1 MSVRTEIFDFP
12 GSQGQRL
19 SGRLDL
25 PDGTVTA
32 YAVLAHCFTC
42 SKNAVASVR
51 IARALAAR
59 GIGVLRFDFTGLG
72 QSEGDFSHAT
82 FSGDVADLMASVRA
96 MEQEDYPPGILIG
109 HSLGGAAALA
119 AAGGLPGIAAV
130 VTIAA
135 PCDTR
140 HVIRL
145 LDRSLDKILQEG
157 EARVRLGGESLV
169 IRRAFVEDL
178 HAQDQKRR
186 IAHLGRPLLILHSPR
201 DEVVSI
207 ESAGAIF
214 QAARHPKSFV
224 SLDPA
229 DHLLTR
235 AEDAE
240 YAATMIA
247 AWISRFVP
255 VIDPTS
261 G

>member
-1 MSVRTEIFDFP
+1 MSGRTEIFDFA

-19 SGRLDL
+19 AGRLDL
-25 PDGTVTA
+25 PEGAPAA

-42 SKNAVASVR
+42 SKNSVASVR

-59 GIGVLRFDFTGLG
+59 GIGVLRFDFTGLR
-72 QSEGDFSHAT
+72 QSEGEFSHAT
-82 FSGDVADLMASVRA
+82 FSGDVADLAAAARA
-96 MEQEDYPPGILIG
+96 MEQEGHPPSILIG

-119 AAGGLPGIAAV
+119 AAGELANIAAV
-130 VTIAA
+130 VTIGA

-140 HVIRL
+140 HVMRL
-145 LDRSLDKILQEG
+145 LDSSLDRILHEG
-157 EARVRLGGESLV
+157 EARVRLGGESFV

-178 HAQDQKRR
+178 HAQDQRHR
-186 IAHLGRPLLILHSPR
+186 IAHLNRPLLILHSPR

-229 DHLLTR
+229 DHFLTR
-235 AEDAE
+235 AVDAE
-240 YAATMIA
+240 YAAMIIA
-247 AWISRFVP
+247 AWTSRFVP
-255 VIDPTS
+255 VNDPTS

>member
-1 MSVRTEIFDFP
+1 MTVRTQIFDFP

-25 PDGTVTA
+25 PEGTATA

-42 SKNAVASVR
+42 SKNSVASVR

-72 QSEGDFSHAT
+72 QSAGDFSDAT
-82 FSGDVADLMASVRA
+82 FSGDVADVVAAARA
-96 MEQEDYPPGILIG
+96 MEQEGYPSKILIG
-109 HSLGGAAALA
+109 HSLGGAAVLA
-119 AAGGLPGIAAV
+119 AAGSLPDVVAV
-130 VTIAA
+130 ATIGA

-140 HVIRL
+140 HAL
-145 LDRSLDKILQEG
+145 HLFDRSLDRIVQEG
-157 EARVRLGGESLV
+157 EARVRLGGESFV

-178 HAQDQKRR
+178 RDQDQRHR

-207 ESAGAIF
+207 DNAAAIF

-229 DHLLTR
+229 DHLLTK
-235 AEDAE
+235 AVDAE
-240 YAATMIA
+240 YAATMIT
-247 AWISRFVP
+247 AWLSRFFP
-255 VIDPTS
+255 GTGATS
-261 G
+261 V

>member
-12 GSQGQRL
+12 GAQGQRL

-25 PDGTVTA
+25 PEGTPHA
-32 YAVLAHCFTC
+32 FAILAHCFTC
-42 SKNAVASVR
+42 SKNSVASVR

-72 QSEGDFSHAT
+72 QSAGDFSQST
-82 FSGDVADLMASVRA
+82 FSGDVADLAAAARA
-96 MEQEDYPPGILIG
+96 MEQEGYPPRILIG

-119 AAGGLPGIAAV
+119 AAGQLPDVAAV
-130 VTIAA
+130 VTIGA

-145 LDRSLDKILQEG
+145 LDRSLDEILHEG
-157 EARVRLGGESLV
+157 EARVRLGGDSFV

-178 HAQDQKRR
+178 HVQDQKRR

-201 DEVVSI
+201 DEVVSV

-247 AWISRFVP
+247 AWASRFFP
-255 VIDPTS
+255 
-261 G
+261 

>member
-1 MSVRTEIFDFP
+1 MATTAAT
-12 GSQGQRL
+12 
-19 SGRLDL
+19 SGNC
-25 PDGTVTA
+25 P
-32 YAVLAHCFTC
+32 
-42 SKNAVASVR
+42 
-51 IARALAAR
+51 AA
-59 GIGVLRFDFTGLG
+59 
-72 QSEGDFSHAT
+72 A
-82 FSGDVADLMASVRA
+82 RA
-96 MEQEDYPPGILIG
+96 MEQEGYPPRILIG

-119 AAGGLPGIAAV
+119 AAGQLPDVAAV
-130 VTIAA
+130 VAIGA

-145 LDRSLDKILQEG
+145 LDHSLDDILHEG
-157 EARVRLGGESLV
+157 EARVRLGGESFV

-178 HAQDQKRR
+178 HVQDQKRR

-224 SLDPA
+224 SLDSA

-240 YAATMIA
+240 YAATMIV
-247 AWISRFVP
+247 AWVSRFVP
-255 VIDPTS
+255 VTEPTS

>member
-1 MSVRTEIFDFP
+1 MSVRTQVFDFP

-25 PDGTVTA
+25 PDGTAAA

-42 SKNAVASVR
+42 GKNSVASVR

-72 QSEGDFSHAT
+72 QSEGEFSHAT
-82 FSGDVADLMASVRA
+82 FSGDVADLATAVRA
-96 MEQEDYPPGILIG
+96 MEREGHPPSLLIG

-119 AAGGLPGIAAV
+119 AASGLPGIAAV
-130 VTIAA
+130 VTIGA

-145 LDRSLDKILQEG
+145 VDRSLDRILTEG
-157 EARVRLGGESLV
+157 EAQVSLGGESFV

-178 HAQDQKRR
+178 RAQDQRHR
-186 IAHLGRPLLILHSPR
+186 IAHLDRPLLVLHSPR
-201 DEVVSI
+201 DEVVGI
-207 ESAGAIF
+207 ESARAIF

-235 AEDAE
+235 AVDAE
-240 YAATMIA
+240 YAATIIA

-255 VIDPTS
+255 AIGPTS

>member
-1 MSVRTEIFDFP
+1 MSVRTQIFDFP

-25 PDGTVTA
+25 PDGTAAA

-42 SKNAVASVR
+42 GKNSVASVR

-72 QSEGDFSHAT
+72 QSEGEFSHAT
-82 FSGDVADLMASVRA
+82 FSGDVADLATAVRA
-96 MEQEDYPPGILIG
+96 MEREGHPPSLLIG

-119 AAGGLPGIAAV
+119 AAERAAGHRGGGHH
-130 VTIAA
+130 
-135 PCDTR
+135 R
-140 HVIRL
+140 
-145 LDRSLDKILQEG
+145 RSLRHAARDPSGGPQPRPDPPEG
-157 EARVRLGGESLV
+157 EAQVSLGGESFV

-178 HAQDQKRR
+178 RAQDQRHR
-186 IAHLGRPLLILHSPR
+186 IAHLDRPLLVLHSPR
-201 DEVVSI
+201 DEVVGI
-207 ESAGAIF
+207 ESARAIF

-235 AEDAE
+235 AVDAE
-240 YAATMIA
+240 YAATIIA

-255 VIDPTS
+255 AIGPTS